1 MQKERVLVTGASGFI
16 GSNLLDYLLE
26 KDYDVIGLS
35 RQKNLP
41 KIHPHLTWIRALHS
55 KFDF

>member
-1 MQKERVLVTGASGFI
+1 MQKERALVTGASGFI

-26 KDYDVIGLS
+26 KDYEVIGLS

-41 KIHPHLTWIRALHS
+41 NSPHNQCDHA
-55 KFDF
+55 

>member
-26 KDYDVIGLS
+26 KDYEVIGLS

-41 KIHPHLTWIRALHS
+41 KIHPHLTWIRALEELEA
-55 KFDF
+55 